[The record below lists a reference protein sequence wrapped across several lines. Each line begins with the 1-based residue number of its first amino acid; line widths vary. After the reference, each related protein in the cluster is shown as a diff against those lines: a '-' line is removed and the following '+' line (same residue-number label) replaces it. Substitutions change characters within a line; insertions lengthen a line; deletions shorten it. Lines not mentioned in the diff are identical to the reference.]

1 MGKNVH
7 RRRPVAY
14 GRVSAIAPAF
24 ASGRRLSAT
33 LASGLALLLC
43 SCSLDYGAALSEE
56 LGEGMP
62 DSVLYGFKHTVV
74 ENGSP
79 RYKLEADTAASYDD
93 SGKIVLSGVEFREY
107 GPDGTLV
114 AEGSSAGVTFYPD
127 TESADLS
134 GGVEF
139 FRAKDELL
147 VQSGFLRWDGE
158 AKLLTS
164 RDDVVTRVRDG
175 ENSAIQGAGFSADA
189 ARRSFSFANGPREA

>member
-1 MGKNVH
+1 MKKSGMIIAGLTPDGELVESLEWPDHPWGVGVQFHPEFKS
-7 RRRPVAY
+7 RPVAPHPLF
-14 GRVSAIAPAF
+14 AAF
-24 ASGRRLSAT
+24 
-33 LASGLALLLC
+33 
-43 SCSLDYGAALSEE
+43 
-56 LGEGMP
+56 
-62 DSVLYGFKHTVV
+62 
-74 ENGSP
+74 
-79 RYKLEADTAASYDD
+79 
-93 SGKIVLSGVEFREY
+93 
-107 GPDGTLV
+107 
-114 AEGSSAGVTFYPD
+114 PD